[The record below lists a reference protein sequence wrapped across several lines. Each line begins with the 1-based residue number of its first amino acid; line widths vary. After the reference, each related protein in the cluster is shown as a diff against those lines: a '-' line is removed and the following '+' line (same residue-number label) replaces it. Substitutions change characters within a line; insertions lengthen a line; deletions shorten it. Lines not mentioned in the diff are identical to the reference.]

1 MQNLMEGNINEDYY
15 LCEGIWYSKE
25 KNRLIDHKNDNKE
38 LDITNIDDQIKIFER
53 EVLEWT
59 FHPIKTLLDEDKKN
73 KECYKPFKNS
83 IFVLYG
89 IFSYLEKIERYK
101 IGKNFK
107 DRDKSTKILSNSFE
121 KIFKNNTLTYSK
133 LEIASIL
140 KKTRHSLMH
149 LGNVGDKV
157 LINSD
162 YENNSAIQYIGSN
175 KNVDK
180 IEINP
185 YKALIVI
192 AQDFKAY
199 IDILKSNEDQT
210 SRTNFKKVFEHIYK
224 EEIEN
229 LSKNDD

>member
-1 MQNLMEGNINEDYY
+1 
-15 LCEGIWYSKE
+15 
-25 KNRLIDHKNDNKE
+25 
-38 LDITNIDDQIKIFER
+38 
-53 EVLEWT
+53 
-59 FHPIKTLLDEDKKN
+59 
-73 KECYKPFKNS
+73 
-83 IFVLYG
+83 
-89 IFSYLEKIERYK
+89 
-101 IGKNFK
+101 
-107 DRDKSTKILSNSFE
+107 
-121 KIFKNNTLTYSK
+121 
-133 LEIASIL
+133 
-140 KKTRHSLMH
+140 MH